1 MIIKYSTGKVS
12 TVYNDDETEAK
23 EKTEKEA
30 NVPEK
35 DETAVKEDK
44 EEGE

>member
-35 DETAVKEDK
+35 DEAAVEKEDK
-44 EEGE
+44 EEE